1 MSTHVPPIW
10 FRTQRV
16 LRTIVQALIILVPL
30 ANGAAVAVAAY
41 LQEQTHLVIPPWAF
55 LVLNAVV
62 AVTAVVMGLLA
73 RLMAVPG
80 VNDWLTR
87 IGLGSVPRNVVVH
100 ESPETKPAAGLAVDV
115 EQVTGLSAD
124 QRFRHNL

>member
-1 MSTHVPPIW
+1 MTTTPEIW
-10 FRTQRV
+10 FKTQRV
-16 LRTIVQALIILVPL
+16 LRTIIQALIILVPL
-30 ANGAAVAVAAY
+30 ANGAAVAAATY

-80 VNDWLTR
+80 VNEWLTR
-87 IGLGSVPRNVVVH
+87 IGLGSVPRNVIVVH
-100 ESPETKPAAGLAVDV
+100 ESSQTHPFGSAVDV
-115 EQVTGLSAD
+115 EQVLGLSAN
-124 QRFRHNL
+124 QHFRHNI